1 MVTIENY
8 YRNLHEFLII
18 RELKSFIT
26 ASLKSIV
33 MPIFLK
39 KLYFTCYIYQGEDC
53 LICQTTEPY
62 MFQKFLYPKLLMLL
76 EKTFIL
82 LLGDTFLC
90 LEHQKTYHKLT
101 VLIDFHQSGR
111 RQNQHIKISSF
122 LYTKTKLAHK
132 IRKKQK

>member
-1 MVTIENY
+1 MVTIEYY
-8 YRNLHEFLII
+8 YRDLHEFLII

-26 ASLKSIV
+26 TSLKSIV
-33 MPIFLK
+33 VPVFFLK
-39 KLYFTCYIYQGEDC
+39 LFHMLYLLGRKLSY
-53 LICQTTEPY
+53 LPPY
-62 MFQKFLYPKLLMLL
+62 WTLHVSELLYPKLLMFL

-82 LLGDTFLC
+82 LLGDTFLHWKH
-90 LEHQKTYHKLT
+90 EKTHHKLT
-101 VLIDFHQSGR
+101 VLIDFHQSDR